1 MRPKKIIDHEANAK
15 ILDAAMYYFNRNG
28 YTSTR
33 TSEIAVMGATSETAI
48 FRMFQSKAGLANA
61 CLSTCLESQY
71 LIRTDHVDL
80 SIPGRQL
87 FHKICETHM
96 NFYLRTPERYMFTL
110 VTSHHDF
117 IDEDNKLHMQKW
129 RLNSFNVVR
138 LLMNNGKLKEQSIE
152 MALSVFFGSFI
163 RLAQNAFAGH
173 ITITSREVEAME
185 SILWQSLGTNSPV

>member
-1 MRPKKIIDHEANAK
+1 MRPKKITDPEANAK

-28 YTSTR
+28 YATTR

-48 FRMFQSKAGLANA
+48 FRMFQSKSGLANA

-71 LIRTDHVDL
+71 LIRTDHIDL
-80 SIPGRQL
+80 TMPSRQL
-87 FHKICETHM
+87 FRKICETHM

-117 IDEDNKLHMQKW
+117 IDEDNKLQMQQW

-138 LLMNNGKLKEQSIE
+138 LLMNSGKLKEQSIE
-152 MALSVFFGSFI
+152 MTLSIFFGSFI

-173 ITITSREVEAME
+173 ITITSREVEAMA
-185 SILWQSLGTNSPV
+185 SILWESLGKEDE